1 MTEIKTI
8 APPSI
13 KDGAGTVIRPED
25 ANPDMANAAM
35 LRGLLARWPIPA
47 ISTRKFTVIHGLM
60 IALNHKDET
69 NPTYIDTS
77 ALVSLMDCVEYKSV
91 NVDGALF
98 HNLFAYLMHPVYTIM
113 GMPQGGPEAKK
124 PGLLS
129 GIWSKITGQPQQPQ
143 PAGDAK

>member
-13 KDGAGTVIRPED
+13 KDGVGTIIRPED

-35 LRGLLARWPIPA
+35 LRALLARWPVPA

-60 IALNHKDET
+60 LALNHSEK

-77 ALVSLMDCVEYKSV
+77 ALVSLMDSVEYKSV
-91 NVDGALF
+91 NVDGSLF

-113 GMPQGGPEAKK
+113 GMPQGGPEVKK
-124 PGLLS
+124 PGLISSLW
-129 GIWSKITGQPQQPQ
+129 GKLTGAPQQPQ
-143 PAGDAK
+143 AAGETK